1 MAWGSYAI
9 SATRHSLD
17 GGPKR
22 GEGTKDAA
30 KIPPHGLARV
40 VHQDVQG
47 LVPFRDERAERLDA
61 AQIPQVQA
69 VHLQTTAPLVRVG
82 LSPCADAC
90 VRAMA

>member
-1 MAWGSYAI
+1 MAG
-9 SATRHSLD
+9 RGD
-17 GGPKR
+17 GGPTQ

-47 LVPFRDERAERLDA
+47 LVPICDKRAERLDA

-69 VHLQTTAPLVRVG
+69 VHLETRPPLVRVG
-82 LSPCADAC
+82 LAPCADA
-90 VRAMA
+90 